1 MVSFLEVSIE
11 ETFLPAFFLP
21 VSFISS
27 LPPSFPPPLLLCLP
41 SCSSPPWL
49 SVSQASRLPFS
60 PLKCW
65 DYRCELPH
73 PVCLE
78 LRIEFRTLCMLGRQ
92 CTNWTT
98 SLDLKVHFWPKSWEA
113 RAKSA
118 GAYPLCSYK
127 HRVWSLGVRSRQRS
141 VPLWRWHFIPQWMG
155 SPKDWE

>member
-1 MVSFLEVSIE
+1 MNIEDPQVSLPGC
-11 ETFLPAFFLP
+11 FLPSCLFH
-21 VSFISS
+21 
-27 LPPSFPPPLLLCLP
+27 SFPPSLLCLP
-41 SCSSPPWL
+41 PCPSLPRL
-49 SVSQASRLPFS
+49 SVSQTSRLPFS

-78 LRIEFRTLCMLGRQ
+78 LRIKFRTLCMLGRQ
-92 CTNWTT
+92 CTNWMT

-113 RAKSA
+113 RVRSA

-127 HRVWSLGVRSRQRS
+127 HRVWSLGVRSRQRG
-141 VPLWRWHFIPQWMG
+141 VPLCRWHFIPQWMG